1 MAQCVKSFLH
11 KQENLNLDPYQVH
24 IQNQVCVVQDCFHRK
39 GLKIQRTMEEN
50 MEQPHNRLPN
60 R

>member
-1 MAQCVKSFLH
+1 
-11 KQENLNLDPYQVH
+11 
-24 IQNQVCVVQDCFHRK
+24 VQDCFHRK